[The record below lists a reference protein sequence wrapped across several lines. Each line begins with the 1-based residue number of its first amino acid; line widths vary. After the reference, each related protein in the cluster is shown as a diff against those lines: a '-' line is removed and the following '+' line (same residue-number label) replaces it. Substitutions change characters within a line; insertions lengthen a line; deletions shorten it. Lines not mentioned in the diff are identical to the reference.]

1 MNPND
6 QQATD
11 HKPEHPKIT
20 AEKAMVGPVE
30 ALGSIDSKIILTLA
44 EHWSAAASAAAISAD
59 PSPEAAASGIL
70 SSGQR
75 TRGLLYAPLV
85 RESDQQGFAALD
97 RDRIERKSGGDAREW
112 TTRVDLM
119 PKQDNGK
126 VIVFALGY
134 PPMMDLCLGF
144 METFRDAGF
153 RVLAID
159 TNREQGS
166 IANVVEDKANTLFSY
181 IREKSIASVDWLI
194 GYSEGAL
201 YGVQTAFTN
210 PSLFK
215 NILVLDGA
223 GLVNLRT
230 TDYIGR
236 LTEIVLKGLMNDK
249 TRETFTAVIQD
260 YLNLAANSPIR
271 YIQTC
276 NAILNENI
284 LPYLSDLH
292 QNHRIN
298 IVFYHGELDSLFTVE
313 EVRAAIAR
321 FDFLTLN
328 VISDVDHFST
338 VLAAAETAQALL
350 KTLLAPVA
358 AEGSV
363 SPP

>member
-1 MNPND
+1 
-6 QQATD
+6 
-11 HKPEHPKIT
+11 
-20 AEKAMVGPVE
+20 
-30 ALGSIDSKIILTLA
+30 
-44 EHWSAAASAAAISAD
+44 
-59 PSPEAAASGIL
+59 
-70 SSGQR
+70 
-75 TRGLLYAPLV
+75 
-85 RESDQQGFAALD
+85 
-97 RDRIERKSGGDAREW
+97 
-112 TTRVDLM
+112 M

-260 YLNLAANSPIR
+260 YLNLAVNSPIR

-328 VISDVDHFST
+328 VISDVDHFSP